1 MTSRTSQLL
10 RWFGLLGVGCLLA
23 AGCVIQDP
31 PAIVELAKARK
42 ALDAQRDKG
51 ILLRCPGEYLDLE
64 RRHLQARGV
73 FYACNDDEALRLA
86 QAILNDTGALDACGV
101 TKAAMACRVVAQAVV
116 PREGLAD
123 QVVALDGS
131 GSSDP
136 DGRPL
141 TYIWDFGDGETARFT
156 FPRTT
161 HVYKREGNYTVKLTV
176 DVGGGCTNT
185 TSAPISVA
193 RRLTLASEVLFDF
206 NKSVIKP
213 AGVQAL
219 APVVQAMRDQ
229 PTLRAELVGHT
240 DSVGSD
246 QYNQRLSLRRA
257 EAVRNH
263 LVSQGIN
270 PARITVDGRGE
281 SQPEV
286 PNDTEANRAKNRRV
300 EITLRPQAVQ

>member
-1 MTSRTSQLL
+1 VAKVANRT
-10 RWFGLLGVGCLLA
+10 
-23 AGCVIQDP
+23 P
-31 PAIVELAKARK
+31 T
-42 ALDAQRDKG
+42 AQ
-51 ILLRCPGEYLDLE
+51 
-64 RRHLQARGV
+64 V
-73 FYACNDDEALRLA
+73 
-86 QAILNDTGALDACGV
+86 
-101 TKAAMACRVVAQAVV
+101 VV
-116 PREGLAD
+116 PPEGLVD

-136 DGRPL
+136 DGDAL
-141 TYIWDFGDGETARFT
+141 TYTWEFGDGQTARFT

-161 HVYKREGNYTVKLTV
+161 YRYMREGNYTVKLTV
-176 DVGGGCTNT
+176 DDSKGGTDT
-185 TSAPISVA
+185 TSAPITVV

-206 NKSVIKP
+206 NKSLIKP

-219 APVVQAMRDQ
+219 APVVQALRDQ

-246 QYNQRLSLRRA
+246 QYNLRLSLRRA

-263 LVSQGIN
+263 LVSQGID
-270 PARITVDGRGE
+270 PARITVDGKGK

-300 EITLRPQAVQ
+300 DITLRPQAVQ

>member
-10 RWFGLLGVGCLLA
+10 RWFGLLGVSCLLA
-23 AGCVIQDP
+23 AGCAIQDP

-42 ALDAQRDKG
+42 ALDAHRDKG
-51 ILLRCPGEYLDLE
+51 VLLRCPGEYLDLE

-73 FYACNDDEALRLA
+73 FYACNDDEALQLA
-86 QAILNDTGALDACGV
+86 QAILNDTGALDACGAP
-101 TKAAMACRVVAQAVV
+101 KAAACRVVAQVVV

-161 HVYKREGNYTVKLTV
+161 HVFKREGNYTVKLTV
-176 DVGGGCTNT
+176 DNGRNCTNT
-185 TSAPISVA
+185 ASAPISIS

-219 APVVQAMRDQ
+219 APVVQALRDQ

-246 QYNQRLSLRRA
+246 EYNQRLSLRRA

>member
-1 MTSRTSQLL
+1 M
-10 RWFGLLGVGCLLA
+10 
-23 AGCVIQDP
+23 
-31 PAIVELAKARK
+31 
-42 ALDAQRDKG
+42 
-51 ILLRCPGEYLDLE
+51 
-64 RRHLQARGV
+64 
-73 FYACNDDEALRLA
+73 
-86 QAILNDTGALDACGV
+86 
-101 TKAAMACRVVAQAVV
+101 
-116 PREGLAD
+116 
-123 QVVALDGS
+123 DGS

-136 DGRPL
+136 DGGAL

-161 HVYKREGNYTVKLTV
+161 HVFKREGNYTVKLTV
-176 DVGGGCTNT
+176 DNGKNCTNT
-185 TSAPISVA
+185 AAAPISIS

-219 APVVQAMRDQ
+219 APVVQALRDQ

-246 QYNQRLSLRRA
+246 EYNQRLSLRRA

>member
-1 MTSRTSQLL
+1 MTSRPLQLL
-10 RWFGLLGVGCLLA
+10 SRFGIWGVVGLVA
-23 AGCVIQDP
+23 AGCAIQDP
-31 PAIVELAKARK
+31 PALVELGKARK
-42 ALDAQRDKG
+42 ALDTHLNQG
-51 ILLRCPGEYLDLE
+51 ILLRCPGEYADLE

-73 FYACNDDEALRLA
+73 FYACNDDEAIRLA
-86 QAILNDTGALDACGV
+86 QAILNDAGALDACGAMP
-101 TKAAMACRVVAQAVV
+101 KAACRVSAQVVA
-116 PREGLAD
+116 PREGLVD

-136 DGRPL
+136 DGRAL
-141 TYIWDFGDGETARFT
+141 TYVWDFGDGETARFT

-161 HVYKREGNYTVKLTV
+161 HVYRREGNYTVKLTV
-176 DVGGGCTNT
+176 EAAPDCTNT
-185 TSAPISVA
+185 TSAPITVS

-206 NKSVIKP
+206 NKSLIKP
-213 AGVQAL
+213 AGAQAL
-219 APVVQAMRDQ
+219 APVVQALRDQ

-270 PARITVDGRGE
+270 PARITVDGMGE
-281 SQPEV
+281 SQPVV

>member
-1 MTSRTSQLL
+1 
-10 RWFGLLGVGCLLA
+10 
-23 AGCVIQDP
+23 
-31 PAIVELAKARK
+31 VELAKARK

-51 ILLRCPGEYLDLE
+51 VLLRCPGEYLDLE

-73 FYACNDDEALRLA
+73 FYACNDDEALQLA
-86 QAILNDTGALDACGV
+86 QAILNDTGALDACGAPKGMV
-101 TKAAMACRVVAQAVV
+101 CRVVAQVVV
-116 PREGLAD
+116 PREGLVD

-136 DGRPL
+136 DGGAL

-161 HVYKREGNYTVKLTV
+161 HVYKRAGNYTVKLTV
-176 DVGGGCTNT
+176 DNGRNCTNT
-185 TSAPISVA
+185 TSAPISILPGPVTISDA
-193 RRLTLASEVLFDF
+193 LFDF
-206 NKSVIKP
+206 KKSDLRP

-219 APVVQAMRDQ
+219 APVVQALRND
-229 PTLRAELVGHT
+229 PTLRAMVVGHT

-246 QYNQRLSLRRA
+246 EANLRLSLRRA
-257 EAVRNH
+257 EAVRNY
-263 LVSQGIN
+263 LVTQGIN
-270 PARITVDGRGE
+270 PARITVDGKGE
-281 SQPEV
+281 SQPVV

>member
-1 MTSRTSQLL
+1 
-10 RWFGLLGVGCLLA
+10 VGCLLA

-51 ILLRCPGEYLDLE
+51 VLLRCPGEYLDLE

-86 QAILNDTGALDACGV
+86 QAILSDTGALDACGAP
-101 TKAAMACRVVAQAVV
+101 KAAMACRVVAQVVV

-123 QVVALDGS
+123 QVIAMDGS

-136 DGRPL
+136 DGGAL

-161 HVYKREGNYTVKLTV
+161 HVFKKAGNYTVKLTV
-176 DVGGGCTNT
+176 DNGKNCTNT
-185 TSAPISVA
+185 AAAPISIEKKVV
-193 RRLTLASEVLFDF
+193 LTSEVLFDF

-219 APVVQAMRDQ
+219 APVVQALRDQ

-246 QYNQRLSLRRA
+246 EYNQRLSLRRA

>member
-1 MTSRTSQLL
+1 
-10 RWFGLLGVGCLLA
+10 
-23 AGCVIQDP
+23 
-31 PAIVELAKARK
+31 VELAKARK

-73 FYACNDDEALRLA
+73 FYACNDDEALSLA
-86 QAILNDTGALDACGV
+86 QAILNDTGALDACGAP
-101 TKAAMACRVVAQAVV
+101 KPLLCRVVAQAVV
-116 PREGLAD
+116 PREGLVD
-123 QVVALDGS
+123 QVVAMDGS

-136 DGRPL
+136 DGGAL

-161 HVYKREGNYTVKLTV
+161 HVYKRAGNYTVKLTV
-176 DVGGGCTNT
+176 DNGRNCTNT
-185 TSAPISVA
+185 TSAPISILPGPVTISDA
-193 RRLTLASEVLFDF
+193 LFDF
-206 NKSVIKP
+206 KKSDLRP

-219 APVVQAMRDQ
+219 APVVQALRND
-229 PTLRAELVGHT
+229 PTLRAMVVGHT

-246 QYNQRLSLRRA
+246 EANLRLSLRRA
-257 EAVRNH
+257 EAVRNY
-263 LVSQGIN
+263 LVTQGIN
-270 PARITVDGRGE
+270 PARITVDGKGE
-281 SQPEV
+281 SQPVV